1 MSETLKKKQPFPRRH
16 LILLA
21 LVLLVVVGAVWFFCS
36 PGASPR
42 EIRHVI
48 LISIDTCRADYL
60 SCYGCPR
67 QITPN
72 VDRLAQEGVLFV
84 NAITP
89 MPLTLPAHSSMLTGT
104 YPLYHGVHD
113 NLDHV
118 LAESNVTIAEIL
130 REQGYITGAIVS
142 TFILDGQFGIS
153 QGFDSYNDRFVQP
166 VGPGED
172 KERRGE
178 EASRFACSYIEQ
190 HRDEPF
196 FLFLHYFDPHTEYNP
211 PEPFASEYA
220 DDLYA
225 GEIAYTDYCIGQ
237 VIDKLKE
244 LDLYDSTLI
253 IIVGDH
259 GEGLGE
265 HGEAE
270 HGYYVY
276 QCTARVPFIIRPP
289 GNRNPK
295 RIDNIVSLV
304 DVVPTI
310 LGYVGVDVPAHVQ
323 GKDLSGYSGG
333 KADSEERR
341 YIYCESFTAT
351 KYGCNPLLGLVSER
365 WKYIDTTR
373 PELYDLVQD
382 PQEGKNLVEREVN
395 RTGFMRDELRE
406 LVSKLASNVGSDS
419 RVELDEKS
427 RRRLESL
434 GYVGTAAVNTG
445 VEIDRSKPDPKDLIG
460 FHEHKTKVG
469 YLIYHKRFD
478 EAKAVCEKMLQEWP
492 DMPDTHLELG
502 RVTFKK
508 GEFAESIVH
517 NSRYLA
523 LISQPDVQHPES
535 PAFDPKKPALMAHK
549 NLGGS
554 YHKLGLLDKAVE
566 HYTAALHIKPDRP
579 DVHNNLGVV
588 YFELG
593 EFDKAIRHWRE
604 VLRLEADWLQVYDN
618 LAIVL
623 YKQGKIDEAIAHWTE
638 ALRLKPDWTEVRN
651 KLEKVIQQRK
661 QFPDER

>member
-1 MSETLKKKQPFPRRH
+1 
-16 LILLA
+16 LLG

-42 EIRHVI
+42 EIRRVI

-60 SCYGCPR
+60 SCYGYPR
-67 QITPN
+67 KITPN
-72 VDRLAQEGVLFV
+72 IDVIAKEGIVFE
-84 NAITP
+84 NALTP
-89 MPLTLPAHSSMLTGT
+89 IPLTLPAHSSMLTGT

-142 TFILDGQFGIS
+142 TFILDGQFGVG

-166 VGPGED
+166 VGPSED

-178 EASRFACSYIEQ
+178 EASRFACSYLAE

-196 FLFLHYFDPHTEYNP
+196 FLFLHYFDPHTVYNP

-225 GEIAYTDYCIGQ
+225 GEIAYSDYCIGQ

-276 QCTARVPFIIRPP
+276 QCTARVPFIIRSP

-310 LGYVGVDVPAHVQ
+310 LGYVGIDVPAHVQ

-333 KADSEERR
+333 KVESEERR
-341 YIYCESFTAT
+341 YIYCESFAAT

-373 PELYDLVQD
+373 PELYDLVHD
-382 PQEGKNLVEREVN
+382 PHEEKNLAEGEAERA
-395 RTGFMRDELRE
+395 RFMGDELRE
-406 LVSKLASNVGSDS
+406 LVAKLVSNVGSES

-427 RRRLESL
+427 RRLFESL

-460 FHEHKTKVG
+460 FHEHKTKIG
-469 YLIYHKRFD
+469 YLIYQERFD
-478 EAKAVCEKMLQEWP
+478 EAKAVCEKMLEEWA

-523 LISQPDVQHPES
+523 LISQPDVQYPES
-535 PAFDPKKPALMAHK
+535 HPKKPTLMAHK
-549 NLGGS
+549 NLGGA

-593 EFDKAIRHWRE
+593 EFDKAIKHWRE

-623 YKQGKIDEAIAHWTE
+623 YKQGRIDEAIAHWTE
-638 ALRLKPDWTEVRN
+638 ALRLKPDWTEVRS

-661 QFPDER
+661 QFPDRR

>member
-1 MSETLKKKQPFPRRH
+1 
-16 LILLA
+16 LLG
-21 LVLLVVVGAVWFFCS
+21 LVLLAVVGAVWFFCS

-60 SCYGCPR
+60 SCYGYPR
-67 QITPN
+67 KITPN
-72 VDRLAQEGVLFV
+72 IDVIAKEGIVFE
-84 NAITP
+84 NALTP

-142 TFILDGQFGIS
+142 TFILDSQFGVG

-166 VGPGED
+166 VGPSED
-172 KERRGE
+172 KERRGG
-178 EASRFACSYIEQ
+178 EASRFACSYLTE

-196 FLFLHYFDPHTEYNP
+196 FLFLHYFDPHTDYNP
-211 PEPFASEYA
+211 PEPFASAYA

-225 GEIAYTDYCIGQ
+225 GEIAYSDYCIGQ
-237 VIDKLKE
+237 VINKLKE

-259 GEGLGE
+259 GESLGE

-289 GNRNPK
+289 GHRRPK

-333 KADSEERR
+333 KPESEERR

-373 PELYDLVQD
+373 PELYDLVND
-382 PQEGKNLVEREVN
+382 PHEEKNLVEGEAERA
-395 RTGFMRDELRE
+395 RFMRDELRE
-406 LVSKLASNVGSDS
+406 LVAKLVSNVGSDS

-427 RRRLESL
+427 RRLFESL

-460 FHEHKTKVG
+460 FHEHKTKIG

-492 DMPDTHLELG
+492 HMPDTHLELG
-502 RVTFKK
+502 RVCFKK

-535 PAFDPKKPALMAHK
+535 PAFDPKKPASIAHK
-549 NLGGS
+549 NLGGA

-566 HYTAALHIKPDRP
+566 QYTAALHIKPDRP

-593 EFDKAIRHWRE
+593 EFDKAIKHWRE

>member
-1 MSETLKKKQPFPRRH
+1 MQKKQ
-16 LILLA
+16 LLHWQLCG
-21 LVLLVVVGAVWFFCS
+21 LVLVIVVAAVWFFCS
-36 PGASPR
+36 PGVWPSQTR
-42 EIRHVI
+42 RVI

-60 SCYGCPR
+60 SCYGYPR
-67 QITPN
+67 KITPN
-72 VDRLAQEGVLFV
+72 IDVIAQEGILFK
-84 NAITP
+84 NTITP

-130 REQGYITGAIVS
+130 REHGYTTGAIVS
-142 TFILDGQFGIS
+142 TFVLDGQFGVG

-166 VGPGED
+166 VGPREG

-178 EASRFACSYIEQ
+178 EASRFACSYIEK

-196 FLFLHYFDPHTEYNP
+196 FLFLHYFDPHTVYNP

-220 DDLYA
+220 DDLYV
-225 GEIAYTDYCIGQ
+225 GEIAYTDYCIAQ
-237 VIDKLKE
+237 VIAKLKS

-259 GEGLGE
+259 GESLGE

-276 QCTARVPFIIRPP
+276 QCAVRVPFIIRPP

-295 RIDNIVSLV
+295 RIDSIVSLV

-333 KADSEERR
+333 KAESEERR

-373 PELYDLVQD
+373 PELYDLVHD
-382 PQEGKNLVEREVN
+382 PHEEKNLAEREAK
-395 RTGFMRDELRE
+395 RARFMTDELQE
-406 LVSKLASNVGSDS
+406 LVAKLLSNVRSDS
-419 RVELDEKS
+419 KAELDEKT
-427 RRRLESL
+427 RRVLESL

-445 VEIDRSKPDPKDLIG
+445 LGIDRSKPDPKDLIG
-460 FHEHKTKVG
+460 
-469 YLIYHKRFD
+469 YHTYRVRIATLMYQERLD
-478 EAKAVCEKMLQEWP
+478 EAKTVCEKMLVEWP
-492 DMPDTHLELG
+492 HIPNTHLEIG
-502 RVTFKK
+502 GVTFKK
-508 GEFAESIVH
+508 GEFAESIAH
-517 NSRYLA
+517 NLRYLA
-523 LISQPDVQHPES
+523 LIKQREVQHPES
-535 PAFDPKKPALMAHK
+535 PASSHKKPTLMAHK
-549 NLGGS
+549 NLGGA
-554 YHKLGLLDKAVE
+554 YHKLGMLDKAVE
-566 HYTAALHIKPDRP
+566 HYSAALHIEPNRP

-593 EFDKAIRHWRE
+593 EFDKAIKHWRE

-623 YKQGKIDEAIAHWTE
+623 YKQGRIDEAIAHWTE
-638 ALRLKPDWTEVRN
+638 ALRLKPDWTELRN

-661 QFPDER
+661 QFPESSKQYK